1 MRIVEL
7 AIGTLLTILLIIRL
21 LKSKKFDEMLDA
33 LEGDYPLK
41 DFYGIG
47 LSWNETKLFML
58 KGHLKDDLMEQ
69 ARLLYNPRY
78 TEYYATITWAQ
89 TITFVHLSLCIGFLL
104 GGMLDFTFFSI
115 VGIVCA
121 AFFGYYFFTK
131 MKNTLETRRT
141 ECVVELPE
149 IVSTMAL
156 LMNSGMVLK
165 EIWKIVAYS
174 KDGEVYELMQN
185 ACTDMENGMP
195 EKDAIY
201 KFGILSNTP
210 EIKKFTSVLIQG
222 IDKGSKDL
230 AEILADQ
237 STEMLELKKQIML
250 QKGEAAASKLLIP
263 TVMIFGG
270 ILVIVISAAF
280 GMLM

>member
-7 AIGTLLTILLIIRL
+7 IIGTLLAILLIIKLIKAGR
-21 LKSKKFDEMLDA
+21 FDEMIEG

-47 LSWNETKLFML
+47 FSWNKNKLFSLRGNL
-58 KGHLKDDLMEQ
+58 KENLMDQ
-69 ARLLYNPRY
+69 ARLLYDPRY
-78 TEYYATITWAQ
+78 AEYYAMVTWAQ
-89 TITFVHLSLCIGFLL
+89 TLTFIHISLCFGFLL
-104 GGMLDFTFFSI
+104 GGMLDFTFFSV

-131 MKNTLETRRT
+131 MKNVLQSRRT
-141 ECVVELPE
+141 ECIVELPE

-165 EIWKIVAYS
+165 EIWRIIANS
-174 KDGEVYELMQN
+174 KEGEVYRLMRES
-185 ACTDMENGMP
+185 CVDMDNGMS

-230 AEILADQ
+230 TEILAAQ
-237 STEMLELKKQIML
+237 SVEMLELKKQIML

-270 ILVIVISAAF
+270 ILIIVISAAF